1 MSKFSET
8 LTYLRKNAGLS
19 QQELADRL
27 HMSRS
32 IVGMYESGH
41 RKPSMEVLTAIAD
54 IFSVNTDVL
63 TGRVGTGR
71 NSEVF
76 CCNVERIIANASP
89 DDLQAAGIDI
99 TEVNH
104 ILSGTIPLTL
114 DNAGSIAAQLGE
126 SLDSLL
132 ELEMP
137 DTTLDAGQI
146 EILKIFSKLTPE
158 NRSKLLELSRL
169 YLSAQQNRGGTE

>member
-1 MSKFSET
+1 MSKFADT
-8 LTYLRKNAGLS
+8 LTYLRKKAGLS

-32 IVGMYESGH
+32 IVGMYESGM

-63 TGRVGTGR
+63 TGRVEAGR
-71 NSEVF
+71 NSETF
-76 CCNVERIIANASP
+76 CSNVERIIANAAP
-89 DDLQAAGIDI
+89 DDLRAAGIDMNEI
-99 TEVNH
+99 GR
-104 ILSGTIPLTL
+104 ILSGSVPLTL
-114 DNAGSIAAQLGE
+114 ENAGAIAEQLGE

-137 DTTLDAGQI
+137 DTTLDAGQV
-146 EILKIFSKLTPE
+146 EIMQIFSKLTSE

-169 YLSAQQNRGGTE
+169 YLSAQQNKGGTE